1 MKNKTTSLI
10 LTVVSV
16 LCAVSVVLTVIALI
30 VSGKPD
36 KTPPFYQLTDDSVMG
51 YPSVTDEQQLYIIS
65 NCNQNFQAYVCRNAL
80 IKGKTLS
87 VGFTNPAES
96 RVLMQLYIYGENGRY
111 LGKSGLLKEENHI
124 MDVQLERKPKDGEVL
139 TYKVVCYEYDT
150 YYSAGVAVGEGIA
163 VEDL

>member
-16 LCAVSVVLTVIALI
+16 LCAISVVLTVIALI

-36 KTPPFYQLTDDSVMG
+36 KTPPFYQFTDDAVMG
-51 YPSVTDEQQLYIIS
+51 YPAVTDEQQLYIIS

-80 IKGKTLS
+80 INGKTLS
-87 VGFTNPAES
+87 VGFTNPADS
-96 RVLMQLYIYGENGRY
+96 RVLIQLYIYGENGRY
-111 LGKSGLLKEENHI
+111 LGKSGLLKEENYI
-124 MDVQLERKPKDGEVL
+124 MDLQLEREPKNGEIL
-139 TYKVVCYEYDT
+139 TYKVICYEYDT
-150 YYSAGVAVGEGIA
+150 YYSLGVAVGEGVA